1 MQRKC
6 FNVEEI
12 IIDKSVDLNTLKNHA
27 NVELNLYV

>member
-6 FNVEEI
+6 FNVDEI
-12 IIDKSVDLNTLKNHA
+12 IIDKTVDLNTPKNHA